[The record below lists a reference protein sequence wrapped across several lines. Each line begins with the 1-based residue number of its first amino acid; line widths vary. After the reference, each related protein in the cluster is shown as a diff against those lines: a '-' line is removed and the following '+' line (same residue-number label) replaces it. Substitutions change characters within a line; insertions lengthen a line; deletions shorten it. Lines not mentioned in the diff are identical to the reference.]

1 MLWLTGARH
10 ILPWHEHSE
19 QPASGQ
25 TAGGLAVAA
34 MRGFGERRLMRGTS
48 FFAPA
53 KLNLFLHVLGRRADG
68 YHLLE
73 SVLQLIDFG
82 DNVHITVR
90 DDGVIRR
97 TGALAGVPEADDLVV
112 RAARALKDASRTPL
126 GADLAVEKRIP
137 QGGGLGGGSSDAA
150 TVLLALNR
158 LWGLDLPRADLALLG
173 LVLGADVPFFIG
185 GRNAF
190 ASGVGEQLTP
200 VDLPSR
206 WFVVL
211 TPPCLVPTAE
221 IFRSPDL
228 TRNTKSVK
236 MEDFSAG
243 IASSFPE
250 RLFRNDLQPVAC
262 AAFAP
267 VADAVKW
274 LRGYDARAV
283 IAARMTGSGACVF
296 AAFATEAVA
305 RQVLREC
312 PAGVAGFVAPGLSV
326 HPLAGFA
333 RD

>member
-1 MLWLTGARH
+1 M
-10 ILPWHEHSE
+10 
-19 QPASGQ
+19 
-25 TAGGLAVAA
+25 AGD
-34 MRGFGERRLMRGTS
+34 T

-82 DNVHITVR
+82 DDVRITVR
-90 DDGVIRR
+90 ADGVIRR
-97 TGALAGVPEADDLVV
+97 TRALPGIREVDDLVV
-112 RAARALKDASRTPL
+112 RAARVLKDASGSPL
-126 GADLAVEKRIP
+126 GADLVVDKRIP

-158 LWGLDLPRADLALLG
+158 LWGLHLPRTDLARLG
-173 LVLGADVPFFIG
+173 LMLGADVPFFIG

-190 ASGVGEQLTP
+190 ASGIGEQLTP
-200 VDLPSR
+200 VELPAR

-211 TPPCLVPTAE
+211 TPPCLVPTAD
-221 IFRSPDL
+221 IFRSADL
-228 TRNTKSVK
+228 TRNSKSVK

-274 LRGYDARAV
+274 LRGYDAGAV

-296 AAFATEAVA
+296 AAFATEAGA

-312 PAGVAGFVAPGLSV
+312 PAGLSGFVAPALSV

>member
-1 MLWLTGARH
+1 M
-10 ILPWHEHSE
+10 
-19 QPASGQ
+19 AS
-25 TAGGLAVAA
+25 A
-34 MRGFGERRLMRGTS
+34 S

-53 KLNLFLHVLGRRADG
+53 KLNLFLHVRGRREDG

-73 SVLQLIDFG
+73 SVLQLIGFG
-82 DNVHITVR
+82 DDVHITVR

-97 TGALAGVPEADDLVV
+97 TGAMPGVPEADDLVV
-112 RAARALKDASRTPL
+112 RAARALKDASRSPL

-150 TVLLALNR
+150 TVLLALNW
-158 LWGLDLPRADLALLG
+158 LWGLDLPRADLARLG
-173 LVLGADVPFFIG
+173 LALGADVPFFIG
-185 GRNAF
+185 GCNAF
-190 ASGVGEQLTP
+190 ASGIGEHLTP

-206 WFVVL
+206 WFLVL
-211 TPPCLVPTAE
+211 TPSCQVPTAE
-221 IFRSPDL
+221 IFRSPEL
-228 TRNTKSVK
+228 TRNSKSVK

-243 IASSFPE
+243 IVSSFPE
-250 RLFRNDLQPVAC
+250 HLFRNDLQSVAC

-267 VADAVKW
+267 VADAVRW

-296 AAFATEAVA
+296 AAFATEAAA

-312 PAGVAGFVAPGLSV
+312 PAGVTGFVAPGLSA